1 MFLAVK
7 FLIAELVAL
16 LIFPDPSVFCFNVIL
31 QAGID
36 YSDATARQQTPSVC
50 QSTTNAVSQLEI
62 TIVELNRISIAHLP
76 SFSFHSTIH
85 TTHPIRPS
93 RLHSVTAGR
102 QAAGRRPTNRAKKL
116 KFKNV
121 QKRLFISRNTSGY
134 FSKDCAHISP
144 VTSFKCMKN
153 VLNLAST
160 SAKCQFVKCLF
171 AYVR

>member
-50 QSTTNAVSQLEI
+50 QSTANAVSQLEI

-76 SFSFHSTIH
+76 SFSFHLGPAIH

-102 QAAGRRPTNRAKKL
+102 RQAGGRQAAHQPSQEIK
-116 KFKNV
+116 V
-121 QKRLFISRNTSGY
+121 
-134 FSKDCAHISP
+134 
-144 VTSFKCMKN
+144 
-153 VLNLAST
+153 
-160 SAKCQFVKCLF
+160 
-171 AYVR
+171 

>member
-16 LIFPDPSVFCFNVIL
+16 LIFQIRAFSAL
-31 QAGID
+31 MLSYKQASI
-36 YSDATARQQTPSVC
+36 TARQQTPSVC

-85 TTHPIRPS
+85 MTHPIRPS

-153 VLNLAST
+153 VLNLASN

>member
-16 LIFPDPSVFCFNVIL
+16 LIFPDPSIFCFNVIL

-76 SFSFHSTIH
+76 SFSFHLGPAIH

-102 QAAGRRPTNRAKKL
+102 QAAHQPSQEIK
-116 KFKNV
+116 V
-121 QKRLFISRNTSGY
+121 
-134 FSKDCAHISP
+134 
-144 VTSFKCMKN
+144 
-153 VLNLAST
+153 
-160 SAKCQFVKCLF
+160 
-171 AYVR
+171 

>member
-16 LIFPDPSVFCFNVIL
+16 LIFPDPSIFCFNVIL

-76 SFSFHSTIH
+76 SFSFHLGPAIH

-102 QAAGRRPTNRAKKL
+102 RQAGGRQAAHQPSQEIK
-116 KFKNV
+116 V
-121 QKRLFISRNTSGY
+121 
-134 FSKDCAHISP
+134 
-144 VTSFKCMKN
+144 
-153 VLNLAST
+153 
-160 SAKCQFVKCLF
+160 
-171 AYVR
+171 